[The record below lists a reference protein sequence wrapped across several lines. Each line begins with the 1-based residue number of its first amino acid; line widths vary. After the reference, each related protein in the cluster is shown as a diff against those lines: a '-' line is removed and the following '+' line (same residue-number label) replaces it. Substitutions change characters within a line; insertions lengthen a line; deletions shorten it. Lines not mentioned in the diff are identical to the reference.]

1 MKSVVDLEFAY
12 MYLVGYFIKFFASE
26 CYFVYAQG
34 NRNRPVRLYNNEVPQ
49 NDDTHKNQNRNF
61 STVCTDIL
69 LVI

>member
-12 MYLVGYFIKFFASE
+12 MYLVGYFIIFVVRE

-34 NRNRPVRLYNNEVPQ
+34 NRNRPVRLCNNEVPQ
-49 NDDTHKNQNRNF
+49 NDDTHKNQNCSF